1 MNSSRLEHHYL
12 QTNGITL
19 HAVEAGPPDGPL
31 VTLLHGFPEFW
42 YGWRYQIE
50 TLANAGY
57 HVLAPDQRGYNL
69 SDKPRGIF
77 AYNLD
82 ALAGD
87 VVGLIDA
94 AGREKA
100 YLVGHDWGAA
110 AAWWT
115 AIKYPQRLEKVA
127 ILNGPH
133 PKVMRWNLLHN
144 RAQRR
149 KSRYFFFFQI
159 PFLPERRMR
168 LDDWQTNI
176 RALQRTSRAG
186 AFSEADM
193 VLYRQAWSQPGAAN
207 GMLNW
212 YRAALRSRPKRV
224 PSQRVTV
231 PTLLIWGAKDRF
243 LGRELAPPSIDLCD
257 EGKLVFIEEASH
269 WVQHEEP
276 EQVNKLLLEFFATQ
290 NNSATKR
297 EPQQKI

>member
-1 MNSSRLEHHYL
+1 MTSQLKSRHL

-19 HAVEAGPPDGPL
+19 HAVEAGPADGPL
-31 VTLLHGFPEFW
+31 VILLHGFPEFW
-42 YGWRYQIE
+42 YGWHHQIE
-50 TLANAGY
+50 ALANAGY
-57 HVLAPDQRGYNL
+57 RVLAPDQRGYNL
-69 SDKPRGIF
+69 SDKPRRIF

-82 ALAGD
+82 ELAAD

-94 AGREKA
+94 MGREKA
-100 YLVGHDWGAA
+100 YLAGHDWGGA
-110 AAWWT
+110 AAWRT

-127 ILNGPH
+127 ILNAPH

-149 KSRYFFFFQI
+149 KSWYIFLFQI
-159 PFLPERRMR
+159 PFLPERRMQR
-168 LDDWQTNI
+168 DNWKMGE

-186 AFSEADM
+186 TFSDADI

-212 YRAALRSRPKRV
+212 YRAALRNRPKRV
-224 PSQRVTV
+224 PSVRVTV
-231 PTLLIWGAKDRF
+231 PTLLIWGTKDRF
-243 LGRELAPPSIDLCD
+243 LGRELAQPSIDLCD

-276 EQVNKLLLEFFATQ
+276 QQINKLLLEFFIA
-290 NNSATKR
+290 
-297 EPQQKI
+297 

>member
-1 MNSSRLEHHYL
+1 MDSLLQHPDGRKL
-12 QTNGITL
+12 QTNGINL
-19 HAVEAGPPDGPL
+19 HAVEAGPADGPL
-31 VTLLHGFPEFW
+31 VILLHGFPEFW

-50 TLANAGY
+50 ALANAGY
-57 HVLAPDQRGYNL
+57 RVLAPDQRGYNL
-69 SDKPRGIF
+69 SDKPKGIS

-87 VVGLIDA
+87 VAGLIEAMGCD
-94 AGREKA
+94 KA
-100 YLVGHDWGAA
+100 YLVGHDWGSV

-115 AIKYPQRLEKVA
+115 AIKHPQRLEKLA

-149 KSRYFFFFQI
+149 KSRYIFLFQI

-168 LDDWQTNI
+168 RDNWKMGE

-186 AFSEADM
+186 TFSEADM
-193 VLYRQAWSQPGAAN
+193 ALYREAWSQPGATN

-212 YRAALRSRPKRV
+212 YRAALRRRPKRV
-224 PSQRVTV
+224 PNLRVTV
-231 PTLLIWGAKDRF
+231 PTLLIWGTKDRF
-243 LGRELAPPSIDLCD
+243 LGRELAQPSIDLCD

-276 EQVNKLLLEFFATQ
+276 ERVNELLLKFFA
-290 NNSATKR
+290 
-297 EPQQKI
+297 P